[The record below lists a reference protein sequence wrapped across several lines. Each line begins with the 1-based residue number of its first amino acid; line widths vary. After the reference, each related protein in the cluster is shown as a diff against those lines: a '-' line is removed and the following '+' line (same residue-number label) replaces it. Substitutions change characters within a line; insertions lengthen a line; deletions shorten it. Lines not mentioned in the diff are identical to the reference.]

1 MTHIKNLAIISL
13 IFGAISGFLALIPIF
28 GILIL
33 LILIFCSSFLIIVFM
48 KKTALL
54 PNPNE
59 QTGMLWGGISGFFAF
74 IGFSIIFLPCSFI
87 LSLIFKMS
95 YYTGIGMIMKSGF
108 SIMVTL
114 VLFLA
119 ILCAMMNAFAGLAS
133 IYVFNGN
140 NQSSVLPQKNANF
153 NLNIK
158 KRK

>member
-13 IFGAISGFLALIPIF
+13 IFGAISGVLALIPIF

-48 KKTALL
+48 KKFALL

-74 IGFSIIFLPCSFI
+74 IGFSIIFLPSSFI

-108 SIMVTL
+108 SIMITL

-140 NQSSVLPQKNANF
+140 TQSIQQKNVNF

>member
-13 IFGAISGFLALIPIF
+13 IFGAISGVLALIPIL

-48 KKTALL
+48 KKMALL

-108 SIMVTL
+108 SIMITL

-140 NQSSVLPQKNANF
+140 TQSIQQKNVNF

>member
-1 MTHIKNLAIISL
+1 MTYIKNLAIISL
-13 IFGAISGFLALIPIF
+13 IFGAISGVLALIPIF

-48 KKTALL
+48 KKFSLL

-59 QTGMLWGGISGFFAF
+59 QTGMLWGGISGFVTF
-74 IGFSIIFLPCSFI
+74 IGFAIIFLPCSFV
-87 LSLIFKMS
+87 LSLIFKQS
-95 YYTGIGMIMKSGF
+95 YYTGIAMILKSGF
-108 SIMVTL
+108 SIMIML

-133 IYVFNGN
+133 IYFFNS
-140 NQSSVLPQKNANF
+140 QSSVLLQKNTNF